1 MSDLYFLDEN
11 YNAFIDIV
19 NELYVGE
26 TEFIKKF
33 QAEIS
38 KARAPYV
45 GKLKKPIKG
54 NKDFIKIGDMIAE
67 EFGFHAVT
75 FSVPYD
81 ISSNAFTYPITS
93 TIDQNV
99 KGVKPKFF
107 KDQGLKYDPET
118 NKLCIL
124 VAVTAGVWFNPEFT
138 DREVVAAILHE
149 IGHSFVLQ
157 SNRTVEMVESLR
169 ICTALLVIMQ
179 TLSDITNENIDNKL
193 KGVKITNDLLT
204 IFNLTNIG
212 KQIINTVSRELANNP
227 LFKSFNSISMITDWL
242 TKLLFN
248 IKKEIS
254 NFNLFKKEVYFNI
267 LKNLSISLIFGSLPG
282 FKQLTA
288 FNRSQ
293 EYLSDSFATMYGYG
307 PDVSSFLL
315 KIEFSKNPSGTAVQ
329 KILNSIPII
338 GAINQAVTIPIL
350 MLQLPVE
357 AHPSTPARIDKILKE
372 LKEEYQESDLD
383 PKTKKAIEC
392 NIKEMER
399 IKKEI
404 SAVPSKS
411 KNKFDGEM
419 VKRMWIAFLT
429 NKGDFMNDHEKYY
442 TDLKARDKYVRES
455 LDILDDINLI

>member
-81 ISSNAFTYPITS
+81 VSMNAFTYPITMA
-93 TIDQNV
+93 IDQTV
-99 KGVKPKFF
+99 IGKKPKFF
-107 KDQGLKYDPET
+107 KDQGFKYDPQT
-118 NKLCIL
+118 SKMCVI
-124 VAVTAGVWFNPEFT
+124 VAVTSGVWFNPEFT

-157 SNRTVEMVESLR
+157 SERTIDIIEANRLGLAYNLIFNIVLKLFNP
-169 ICTALLVIMQ
+169 ALWV
-179 TLSDITNENIDNKL
+179 TLP
-193 KGVKITNDLLT
+193 NDLKT
-204 IFNLTNIG
+204 IMNASNKG
-212 KQIINTVSRELANNP
+212 REIINHVSKELAENP
-227 LFKSFNSISMITDWL
+227 LFKPFNGASAIADWL
-242 TKLLFN
+242 SGIFMNVLKELLYLFETPVNLATLPILVLSKLLSFIGDN
-248 IKKEIS
+248 SQIAI
-254 NFNLFKKEVYFNI
+254 
-267 LKNLSISLIFGSLPG
+267 G
-282 FKQLTA
+282 
-288 FNRSQ
+288 RSQ

-307 PDVSSFLL
+307 PDASSFLL
-315 KIEFSKNPSGTAVQ
+315 KIEYSSKASGSMVNHIRS
-329 KILNSIPII
+329 KIPVI
-338 GAINQAVTIPIL
+338 GALHQTLNIPIL
-350 MLQLPVE
+350 LLADSMNT
-357 AHPSTPARIDKILKE
+357 HPSTPARIDKILNE
-372 LKEEYQESDLD
+372 LKQELKESDLD
-383 PKTKKAIEC
+383 PKTKKAVES
-392 NIKEMER
+392 NIKDLER
-399 IKKEI
+399 IKKETLMPQTKKTYD
-404 SAVPSKS
+404 A
-411 KNKFDGEM
+411 EM
-419 VKRMWIAFLT
+419 VKRSWIAFLT
-429 NKGDFMNDHEKYY
+429 NKGNFMNDHEKYY